1 MTKKIGML
9 IPTRNRPNEIRKLL
23 QSLVGQRIEQI
34 VVCSSGDDLS
44 STISEFDD
52 DLPIMHIVA
61 EPGQINQKMVAL
73 ERLKGDLDWVIFSD
87 DDVYYPRDFLLRLN
101 NFLETQKSSNLL
113 GIGFQIHSKTTLKNN
128 FFRFVFCSLFR
139 IQTGKPGSVQRTGE
153 CISYVHYDSTIET
166 EWLNGASVWRLSE
179 VLKYDSPARFT
190 KYAAY
195 EDAVFSHGRFRKGA
209 LLYIP
214 ELQIHYSNPEELT
227 RLDHRTF
234 KSYCLWKLYF
244 VIEFKLSIVKYL
256 WSTLGF
262 TLLYALSKGK
272 IHGSGNRLQTTY
284 LVWKGILRV
293 AFSKNSKSVITDL
306 LQNLT

>member
-166 EWLNGASVWRLSE
+166 EWLNGASVWRFSE
-179 VLKYDSPARFT
+179 VLK
-190 KYAAY
+190 
-195 EDAVFSHGRFRKGA
+195 
-209 LLYIP
+209 
-214 ELQIHYSNPEELT
+214 
-227 RLDHRTF
+227 
-234 KSYCLWKLYF
+234 
-244 VIEFKLSIVKYL
+244 
-256 WSTLGF
+256 
-262 TLLYALSKGK
+262 
-272 IHGSGNRLQTTY
+272 
-284 LVWKGILRV
+284 
-293 AFSKNSKSVITDL
+293 
-306 LQNLT
+306 